1 MNEFMNVKQV
11 AEYLDLNEK
20 KVYQLA
26 NEAQIPATKATGKWL
41 FPRSLLDR
49 WLLGSC
55 HEGVM
60 NDRLLLAGSDDALLH
75 YACNRLAQQLG
86 TQALMGYSPCG
97 TRPGLAMLAR
107 GHVDLCAIHWGPAD
121 EAHMR
126 HPALVQRYQGHRQW
140 AIVHG
145 FRRVQGLVIRPDL
158 GGQDAR
164 QALDW
169 RWAMRQEGAGSQHA
183 LQAWLQAQGESTTRL
198 ECAIQ
203 VNSERELAAAIS
215 RGDADVGPG
224 AQSTA
229 AEFGLGFLPLSEE
242 CFDLVMPQGVFFRTL
257 LQQLIGWLQSA
268 EGRALA
274 AHLGGYDL
282 SQTGQLVWS
291 PQ

>member
-1 MNEFMNVKQV
+1 MNVKQV

-26 NEAQIPATKATGKWL
+26 NEARIPATKATGKWL

-60 NDRLLLAGSDDALLH
+60 NDRLLLAGSDDVLLH
-75 YACNRLAQQLG
+75 YGCSTLARQLG
-86 TQALMGYSPCG
+86 TQALVGYTPCG
-97 TRPGLAMLAR
+97 TRQGLAMLAR
-107 GHVDLCAIHWGPAD
+107 GHVDLCAIHWGQAE
-121 EAHMR
+121 EAHLR
-126 HPALVQRYQGHRQW
+126 HPALVQQYQGHRQW
-140 AIVHG
+140 VIVHG
-145 FRRVQGLVIRPDL
+145 FRRVQGLVL
-158 GGQDAR
+158 R
-164 QALDW
+164 QGLQPKEAKEALDW
-169 RWAMRQEGAGSQHA
+169 RWAMRQEGAGSQRA
-183 LQAWLQAQGESTTRL
+183 LQEWLQTQGESLTRL
-198 ECAIQ
+198 ERTLE

-229 AEFGLGFLPLSEE
+229 TEFGLGFMPLSQE

-257 LQQLIGWLQSA
+257 LQQLISWLQSP
-268 EGRALA
+268 EGRELA
-274 AHLGGYDL
+274 ARLGGYDL
-282 SQTGQLVWS
+282 TQSGKLVWS